1 MKFELILVGTD
12 SIWNMNVKEDNL
24 MYFENTGIEN
34 TVIDLN
40 ILDDLMKKH
49 GLVRAGQWDYE
60 RVTYDKKYVIK
71 EGTFYLRVFGFTKD
85 GDVGAHDAN
94 ITLLKPVIGKHYYPH
109 GVEYG
114 ENEVFPKHLLKSS
127 EQTLAAVKAELAA
140 FEIHA

>member
-1 MKFELILVGTD
+1 MKFALILVGTD
-12 SIWNMNVKEDNL
+12 SICNMNVREDNL

-85 GDVGAHDAN
+85 GDVGAHDAD

-127 EQTLAAVKAELAA
+127 EQTLAAVKTELAA

>member
-1 MKFELILVGTD
+1 MKFALILVGTD
-12 SIWNMNVKEDNL
+12 SIWNMNVREDNL

-127 EQTLAAVKAELAA
+127 EQTLAAVKTELAA

>member
-1 MKFELILVGTD
+1 MKFALILVGTD
-12 SIWNMNVKEDNL
+12 SIWNMNVREDNL

-71 EGTFYLRVFGFTKD
+71 EGTFYLRVFGFTKN
-85 GDVGAHDAN
+85 GDVGAHDAD

-127 EQTLAAVKAELAA
+127 EQTLAAVKTELAA

>member
-1 MKFELILVGTD
+1 MKFALILVGTD
-12 SIWNMNVKEDNL
+12 SIWNMNVREDNL

-60 RVTYDKKYVIK
+60 RVTYDKKYIIK

-85 GDVGAHDAN
+85 GDVGAHDAD

-127 EQTLAAVKAELAA
+127 EQTLAAVKTELAA

>member
-1 MKFELILVGTD
+1 
-12 SIWNMNVKEDNL
+12 MNVKEDNS

-40 ILDDLMKKH
+40 ILDDLMKKQ

-127 EQTLAAVKAELAA
+127 EQTLAAVKADLAA

>member
-1 MKFELILVGTD
+1 
-12 SIWNMNVKEDNL
+12 

-60 RVTYDKKYVIK
+60 RVTYDKKYIIK

-85 GDVGAHDAN
+85 GDVGAHDAD

-127 EQTLAAVKAELAA
+127 EQTLAAVKTELAA

>member
-1 MKFELILVGTD
+1 
-12 SIWNMNVKEDNL
+12 

-71 EGTFYLRVFGFTKD
+71 EGTFYLRVFGYTKD
-85 GDVGAHDAN
+85 GDVGAHEAD

-114 ENEVFPKHLLKSS
+114 GNEVFPNHLLKSS
-127 EQTLAAVKAELAA
+127 EQTLAAVKNELTA
-140 FEIHA
+140 FEIHAK

>member
-1 MKFELILVGTD
+1 
-12 SIWNMNVKEDNL
+12 
-24 MYFENTGIEN
+24 MYFENTGIED

-60 RVTYDKKYVIK
+60 RVTYDKKYMIK
-71 EGTFYLRVFGFTKD
+71 EGTFYLRVYGFTKN
-85 GDVGAHDAN
+85 GDVGAHEAN

>member
-1 MKFELILVGTD
+1 
-12 SIWNMNVKEDNL
+12 MNVKEDNS

-127 EQTLAAVKAELAA
+127 EQTLAAVKAELAS
-140 FEIHA
+140 FEILV